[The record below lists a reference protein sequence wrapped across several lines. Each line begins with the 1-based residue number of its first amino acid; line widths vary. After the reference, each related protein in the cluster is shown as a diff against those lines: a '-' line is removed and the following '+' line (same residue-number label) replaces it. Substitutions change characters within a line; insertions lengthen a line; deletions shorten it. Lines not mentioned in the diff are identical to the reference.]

1 MYRLCYIYIYQTL
14 LSKATYSAIHLYCQY
29 VWSLGIKPT
38 TFALLTQ
45 CSNHWA
51 TGTQV
56 VLQSWNVS
64 NMHLDSNGATAEKLP
79 FGQITFK
86 KKKKK
91 KSKTQHWKQC
101 SLSKGALLNIELPDF
116 NLPFML
122 NGAENAVRHYNVKD
136 VKCVKL
142 RLYSSSISSKSISSN
157 FFPNKAK
164 TEWTIPSPNN
174 SHSWKI
180 QRFWTNKMIE

>member
-1 MYRLCYIYIYQTL
+1 MIPGNRNHNL
-14 LSKATYSAIHLYCQY
+14 
-29 VWSLGIKPT
+29 
-38 TFALLTQ
+38 ALLTQ

-79 FGQITFK
+79 FGQITFFIK
-86 KKKKK
+86 KKTC
-91 KSKTQHWKQC
+91 KTQHWKQC
-101 SLSKGALLNIELPDF
+101 SLSKGALLNIEIPDF
-116 NLPFML
+116 NLAFML
-122 NGAENAVRHYNVKD
+122 NGAENAVRNYNVKD

-174 SHSWKI
+174 SPERFSVFEQTKLLSKI
-180 QRFWTNKMIE
+180 FNNGSTLLFQLILNYH